1 MTEQE
6 FDEKY
11 KDYIEEGHYCLAIG
25 DSEVIK
31 FLDDIFQDLIKIP
44 GFKFSQIK
52 LKFGMCRFY
61 SNLESSLGHLI
72 EERINIIVK
81 KLEEENKSI

>member
-1 MTEQE
+1 MTGQE

-11 KDYIEEGHYCLAIG
+11 KNYVEEGHYGLAIG

-61 SNLESSLGHLI
+61 SNLSHAMDYMI
-72 EERINIIVK
+72 EDRINIIIK
-81 KLEEENKSI
+81 KIEEENKSK